1 MVSAL
6 LAASLVFSP
15 ADASLACTTAVQL
28 VERHTPRDSGT
39 TRSMLAA
46 NFLLD
51 AASAAGADVRRDM
64 FVAKT
69 PKGERRFTNL
79 VATFKVSPDAPWIV
93 LVSHYDTKPGVDC
106 PGANDGASTSGL
118 LVALAGILRSQRSL
132 RDNVMLIW
140 TDGEECMTAYMEDD
154 GLWGSR
160 HAAKALKE
168 SGANVKA
175 VICVDM
181 LGDRDLHISIP
192 RNSSPALSKI
202 ALLAAKRAGIAGKVS
217 RLDLLVKDDHVP
229 FIDEGFKSIDLI
241 DFEYGSAPGLNDFWH
256 TAKDTPDR
264 ISEKSLLV
272 AGKLVAGM
280 LDILLQ

>member
-6 LAASLVFSP
+6 LAASLVFTP
-15 ADASLACTTAVQL
+15 ADAGLACTTAVQL
-28 VERHTPRDSGT
+28 VERHTPRDPGT
-39 TRSMLAA
+39 ARSALAA

-51 AASAAGADVRRDM
+51 AASAAGADVRRDV
-64 FVAKT
+64 FFAKT

-79 VATFKVSPDAPWIV
+79 VASFEANPGKPWV
-93 LVSHYDTKPGVDC
+93 VVVSHYDTKPGVDC

-118 LVALAGILRSQRSL
+118 LVAFAGLLRSHRPASG
-132 RDNVMLIW
+132 NVMLVW
-140 TDGEECMTAYMEDD
+140 TDGEECMNAYVEDD

-160 HAAKALKE
+160 HAAKSLKAR
-168 SGANVKA
+168 GVDVRA

-192 RNSSPALSKI
+192 RNSSPALAKI
-202 ALLAAKRAGIAGKVS
+202 ALLAAKRAGIEDKVS
-217 RLDLLVKDDHVP
+217 RTDFLVKDDHVP
-229 FIDEGFKSIDLI
+229 FLEAGFKAVDLI

>member
-79 VATFKVSPDAPWIV
+79 VATFKVSPGAPWVV

-154 GLWGSR
+154 GL
-160 HAAKALKE
+160 
-168 SGANVKA
+168 
-175 VICVDM
+175 
-181 LGDRDLHISIP
+181 
-192 RNSSPALSKI
+192 
-202 ALLAAKRAGIAGKVS
+202 
-217 RLDLLVKDDHVP
+217 
-229 FIDEGFKSIDLI
+229 
-241 DFEYGSAPGLNDFWH
+241 
-256 TAKDTPDR
+256 
-264 ISEKSLLV
+264 
-272 AGKLVAGM
+272 
-280 LDILLQ
+280 